1 MISFA
6 FTREQDD
13 FRAELRRF
21 ARTELAPRYIER
33 AGQAAFPWD
42 AHRQLAD
49 LGVLGIGLPEKY
61 GGTGPADPVTLGLAT
76 ETLALGDINVAAGPI
91 YVGLVAAQIAEHAD
105 PAVAAKW
112 LPPMIAGEAMVAIAV
127 TEPAAGSDVSNLRT
141 EARSV
146 DGGWRITG
154 EKIAI
159 SHAMNAALA
168 LVYAREPGSIGHA
181 GVSCFLVP
189 LDADGVTRTRTVGM
203 GALPLGWG
211 GLAFEDVFVAGDHM
225 IGVPGRG
232 FAGAMSH
239 FDFSRPAIGLACLG
253 AAQASLNE
261 AVEWATQREAFGRP
275 IGAFQGVSFPLAESA
290 TLIEAARWLCYRS
303 LWARESGEQ
312 HTAYAAMC
320 KWWPPQVAKDAI
332 EAALVTHG
340 NLGYSTEM
348 PLQQRYR
355 DVMSYLIG
363 DGTAA
368 IQKRIIAT
376 SLLGK
381 VATL

>member
-6 FTREQDD
+6 FTAEQQD
-13 FRAELRRF
+13 FRAELLRF
-21 ARTELAPRYIER
+21 ARTELAPKYIER
-33 AGQAAFPWD
+33 ASAAAFPWD

-49 LGVLGIGLPEKY
+49 MGVLGIGLPEEY

-76 ETLALGDINVAAGPI
+76 EALAYGDINVAAGPI
-91 YVGLVAAQIAEHAD
+91 YVGLVAAQIAEHGQPGLAQQWV
-105 PAVAAKW
+105 PR
-112 LPPMIAGEAMVAIAV
+112 MISGEELVAIAV
-127 TEPAAGSDVSNLRT
+127 TEPSAGSDASNLRT
-141 EARSV
+141 EVRPV
-146 DGGWRITG
+146 DGGWRVTG

-159 SHAMNAALA
+159 SHAMNAGAA
-168 LVYAREPGSIGHA
+168 LVYAREPGTTGYA
-181 GVSCFLVP
+181 GISCFLVP
-189 LDADGVTRTRTVGM
+189 LEAEGVTRSHTVGM

-211 GLAFEDVFVAGDHM
+211 GLSFEDVFVPEDHLV
-225 IGVPGRG
+225 GEPGRG

-253 AAQASLNE
+253 AAQASLDD
-261 AVEWATQREAFGRP
+261 AISWSQQREAFGRP
-275 IGAFQGVSFPLAESA
+275 IAAFQGVSFPIAESA
-290 TLIEAARWLCYRS
+290 TLLEAARWLCYRS
-303 LWARESGEQ
+303 LWARQSGEE
-312 HTAYAAMC
+312 HTHLAAMC

-340 NLGYSTEM
+340 NLGYSAEM

-363 DGTAA
+363 DGTAS

-376 SLLGK
+376 TLIGK
-381 VATL
+381 VAAR